1 MSAGIYPHGDGK
13 WRIFVYVGT
22 DPATGKQRQVTRV
35 VAGTKKDAELARARL
50 LVEVGGGQHATN
62 GDHTFGQALDAYI
75 AHKALSVAAT
85 THDTN
90 RWQLGY
96 IPDHLKAMPLAKLGV
111 EHIEALYLHLAT
123 KGKVRSK
130 GGLSPSAMINV
141 HKVVHGALELARRR
155 KWIAVNPAADAEVPT
170 GPRRQPS
177 PAPADAIA
185 RLFDA
190 ARLEHPAL
198 PTYLRVTL
206 CAGGRRSEIH
216 GLRWNRIDFTRGFA
230 TLSETIVRADGA
242 WLVKPHTKTG
252 RPRTVVLDAGTL
264 DQLGVLH
271 AKAMEYAM
279 ACGVALPPTA
289 FVFTDQPVGETPWNP
304 RTTAQRWKRA
314 CVRAGVDPATRLHD
328 LRHLMATHLLD
339 QGVPIPVV
347 SARLGHALNS
357 TTLDIYGGRV
367 AASDAHAAEVMGRL
381 LDGG

>member
-1 MSAGIYPHGDGK
+1 MAGHVRPHGEHR
-13 WRIFVYVGT
+13 WRIYVAAGT
-22 DPATGKQRQVTRV
+22 DPVTGRRRQITKV
-35 VAGTKKDAELARARL
+35 VAGTRKDADLALARL
-50 LVEVGGGQHATN
+50 LLEVDGGHHAAA
-62 GDHTFGQALDAYI
+62 GERTFGQALDAYI

-96 IPDHLKAMPLAKLGV
+96 IPDHLKAMPVGKVGV
-111 EHIEALYLHLAT
+111 EHIEELYLHLAT

-130 GGLSPSAMINV
+130 GGLSRAAMQNV
-141 HKVVHGALELARRR
+141 HKVIHGTFELARRR
-155 KWIAVNPAADAEVPT
+155 KWIVANPAVDAELPR

-185 RLFDA
+185 RLFTA
-190 ARLEHPAL
+190 AAYEHPAL

-216 GLRWNRIDFTRGFA
+216 GLRWNRVDFDRA
-230 TLSETIVRADGA
+230 LIVLSETVVRADNA
-242 WLVKPHTKTG
+242 WIVKAHTKTE
-252 RPRTVVLDAGTL
+252 RPRTVVVDAGTL
-264 DQLGVLH
+264 AQLGELH
-271 AKAMEYAM
+271 AKAMAQAM

-289 FVFTDQPVGETPWNP
+289 FVFSDDPVGGAPWNP
-304 RTTAQRWKRA
+304 RTTAQRWTRA
-314 CVRAGVDPATRLHD
+314 CVRAGVEPSTRLHD

-347 SARLGHALNS
+347 SARLGHALSS
-357 TTLDIYGGRV
+357 TTLDIYGGKV

-381 LDGG
+381 LDS